1 MEKKKEEGAKADG
14 APKKEQ
20 GSGQGKKEDKGIVES
35 LMESENISEAEAKEM
50 AGNILGKQDGEEDSE
65 EDGDSPSLT
74 RWLRERM
81 WIWVMSAQV
90 GGREIRER
98 EGERERGE
106 AYLKLARKE
115 LPNSFKNHQRGRL
128 ELGELQKKILSLVRV
143 SLTTAQQ
150 TSTSSFRKEREVSHG
165 APTSTTFRL
174 RGP

>member
-65 EDGDSPSLT
+65 EDGDSPSPDEMATGTNVDLGNVSSSGGQGNKGKG
-74 RWLRERM
+74 RGKRKRRS
-81 WIWVMSAQV
+81 VPQV
-90 GGREIRER
+90 GPKGT
-98 EGERERGE
+98 
-106 AYLKLARKE
+106 
-115 LPNSFKNHQRGRL
+115 PQQFQNHQRGRL